1 MVDHR
6 KKALWAR
13 FNMLHDQ
20 NPQEKRTRGKLPQRE
35 TRGRW
40 ECKMVQPHHR
50 TVGKFLITLNRHLPY
65 NPEIPLLGIYQRK
78 RKHVSTQ
85 KFAHE
90 YL

>member
-20 NPQEKRTRGKLPQRE
+20 NSQEKRTRGKLPQRE

-40 ECKMVQPHHR
+40 ECKMVQ
-50 TVGKFLITLNRHLPY
+50 
-65 NPEIPLLGIYQRK
+65 LLWRAAGQRLEN
-78 RKHVSTQ
+78 KHAATIWPCNYIFGSLV
-85 KFAHE
+85 
-90 YL
+90 